1 MRHLKGGE
9 KVKKLIEG
17 TYFQYGVNRLDLITV
32 DSAKNRLFPD
42 EIKYEAVIE
51 AVEIEGC
58 KDVLDNFI
66 ATLEEGDVLGIS
78 SVWALATDFD
88 RKSIFARLTLLE
100 DKGVILR
107 IAEEPEFSYEKY
119 RIMAQQESELDRQL
133 KEFKFSCGM
142 L

>member
-1 MRHLKGGE
+1 M
-9 KVKKLIEG
+9 KKLTEG

-42 EIKYEAVIE
+42 EIKYEAVVE

-78 SVWALATDFD
+78 SVWALATNFD
-88 RKSIFARLTLLE
+88 RQSIFDRLTLLQ

-107 IAEEPEFSYEKY
+107 VAEEPEFSYEKY
-119 RIMAQQESELDRQL
+119 RIMAEQETELERQY
-133 KEFKFSCGM
+133 KEFMFSCGIQ
-142 L
+142 